1 MKGFIVVQICLLAII
16 AYIFYSFNSQ
26 EIQTNSHDFMTVS
39 FDKTSPSIP
48 KDNTDNNPPINQ
60 PSKNTTTTNPNPD
73 SQPPSPEQQPKETN
87 TKDNE
92 EDPETRTGKRDI
104 SASNNYDQIKSQWRF
119 RTRYYHGQNRTSHVS
134 SQNRFLCQLH
144 NLKFCTSSYPSDV
157 ISTFWIICPIYTA
170 NVEQTK
176 HLYELHRN
184 FRSYIQ
190 SYGISFQTVETIFP
204 GQEFQL
210 TKPNNEPYDLQYKEK
225 WIFAMRENLVNVG
238 IKHLPDDWQ
247 FVSWMD
253 QHIFWEDPYWFEKAI
268 ILMSHNNVVHLLN
281 GNDFLNLKNG
291 TDYHL
296 RGAVKY
302 YFEIG
307 FNYWRYVPQQWGLAW
322 ATNKEI
328 FSKLGGLLDI
338 CIGTK
343 CDFYQAVTYTGVQ
356 YPRMTDIEEFNEMI
370 GKWQD
375 HAIKVYEGKVA
386 FLDSKVFHFMHCY
399 DGCKTS
405 DYDGQI
411 TLLYRHKY
419 APNKDLKRDE
429 EGRLSLINDELGKD
443 MWKIYGGSPRNA

>member
-1 MKGFIVVQICLLAII
+1 MIRKLII
-16 AYIFYSFNSQ
+16 AQVLRLFTFIYLALYPQSNSSEFTEIFSLQSPTSSNATQNTQ
-26 EIQTNSHDFMTVS
+26 EKDQ
-39 FDKTSPSIP
+39 KTPHHWI
-48 KDNTDNNPPINQ
+48 
-60 PSKNTTTTNPNPD
+60 
-73 SQPPSPEQQPKETN
+73 
-87 TKDNE
+87 
-92 EDPETRTGKRDI
+92 
-104 SASNNYDQIKSQWRF
+104 F
-119 RTRYYHGQNRTSHVS
+119 RTRNNNDSTPSNITCLQKNQHISI
-134 SQNRFLCQLH
+134 LCHLAILPQCRGENPTEVL
-144 NLKFCTSSYPSDV
+144 
-157 ISTFWIICPIYTA
+157 STFWVICPIYTA

-238 IKHLPDDWQ
+238 IKRLPDDWQ

-281 GNDFLNLKNG
+281 GNDFLNLNNG

-328 FSKLGGLLDI
+328 FEKLGGLLDI

-356 YPRMTDIEEFNEMI
+356 YPHMTDVEEFNEMI

-375 HAIKVYEGKVA
+375 HAIKVYEGKIA
-386 FLDSKVFHFMHCY
+386 FLDSKVLHFMHCY

-411 TLLYRHKY
+411 TLLYKHKY
-419 APNKDLKRDE
+419 APDKDLKRDE

-443 MWKIYGGSPRNA
+443 MWKIYGGTPRNE